1 MSFYRSLFLIIISFI
16 PILSGAFSP
25 GTTHPAITS
34 QGIDFYNNFSEQK
47 ITGSKVSWMVQGS
60 MEEDSDTRSLYHF
73 YDPVNNRGIKGSM
86 SAKLWAQYSG
96 NEFSWQK
103 AKEAYF
109 IGDDKTVYL
118 ILGHITHLIQDMFV
132 PDHTRNDSH
141 LPLDESVFEVWAG
154 ENRNEETL
162 KGLSDSVLSLGLS
175 PKIFGS
181 LDEYFDFSASYSNG
195 NFFSKDTIEDKNYDN
210 PVVKRYEDKLAYG
223 DDNLYL
229 DEHVLLKTKAN
240 EEGVLYKF
248 LYNIKDG
255 DTSVVSD
262 YFSRLSK
269 QAIIVQAGVM
279 KLFFEE
285 AEKYKLEQQKI
296 QTEQK
301 VDSKLFLLIK
311 GIRKSLASGFYF
323 MIDVS
328 KTSNL
333 ATVSESLNFS
343 QNIQSIS
350 VSVDS
355 SGEATF
361 FTNQAESNNE
371 ESEHLQVDSQ
381 NNILDQELE
390 DMVGVKKE
398 DLLEALRIVIEEAN
412 KKDKISTDTQND
424 FSFYFSGGG
433 GGVSLVQD
441 NDEEEDISTT
451 TATSSLHNISL
462 ISPNNFSDYFF
473 TNDLEFSGTSTPDSV
488 ISNSYSNSTTTAN
501 EKGEWSL
508 TQNFDEGTSTIFF
521 TSTFEDKIAT
531 TSEYKIKIH
540 LLPEAPTITNS
551 SCVLSFVDS
560 KCVLATTTFSISWG
574 SENIGTTTY
583 SLSFQDSTSTT
594 TSTTSEYT
602 NLTEGEHKIIVS
614 VLDDMGF
621 SSATTSLDFEIISQP
636 VVINEISWVGE
647 ASSSDEWIELYNRT
661 NYEIDLSNWSLYS
674 NDLSPN
680 ILLVGKILPKD
691 YYLIEH
697 KLSKAKNEETESP
710 IKNIQADLWAS
721 FSYGLKNS
729 GEELTLSY
737 KKIQNGTTTEMV
749 SDHLDLCD
757 NWCGYGGGTKHLSME
772 RWNAD
777 LPSNWADGFGGS
789 NWGSNIEIVRNGL
802 NKNDGEIYGTPKKKN
817 SISYKPVNNNYF
829 VGDLTLTKEKS
840 PYLIFG
846 SLFID
851 GIDSNL
857 KIEDG
862 VVVKFADASAIDESY
877 ISSYGKVLIEGTADS
892 KVIFTSIYDRDAGED
907 LVMAST
913 SNSTP
918 IQIKGGLYV
927 FDQLRESE
935 IKNTVFK
942 YMKQSVSVYN
952 SPLSI
957 EDSTFDNG
965 NGLWIFGADIKVIDT
980 FFKNILDNPLGIF
993 EDGGKSGF
1001 FTGRDIT
1008 IDGGSGMFGI
1018 GIDGYD
1024 SNINGVNIKGISGS
1038 YGMNIQDSNSVL
1050 SNVKIEKDFGVA
1062 LNLLG
1067 GKYEIYDSNFDGQGF
1082 SGTGIVASG
1091 DNFSLKNIKVNDFDH
1106 GLVFVDGLT
1115 NILNSEIKQN
1125 IVGIEINSGVGNA
1138 KIFGNSIVDN
1148 TEYGLSNLSGIILD
1162 AKGNWWGDTSGPN
1175 DGSEEYFGIGDYIN
1189 GDIDYLEFLASNPF
1203 SLCLE

>member
-1 MSFYRSLFLIIISFI
+1 MI
-16 PILSGAFSP
+16 
-25 GTTHPAITS
+25 
-34 QGIDFYNNFSEQK
+34 
-47 ITGSKVSWMVQGS
+47 QGS

-118 ILGHITHLIQDMFV
+118 TLGHITHLIQDMFV

-181 LDEYFDFSASYSNG
+181 LNEYFDFSASYSNG

-210 PVVKRYEDKLAYG
+210 PVVKRYEDDFGYG
-223 DDNLYL
+223 DDNVYKN
-229 DEHVLLKTKAN
+229 EHVLLK
-240 EEGVLYKF
+240 E
-248 LYNIKDG
+248 IKNFGGGGLKTIMEDKT
-255 DTSVVSD
+255 DDSVVSD

-285 AEKYKLEQQKI
+285 AEKFKLEQQKI
-296 QTEQK
+296 QAGQENGGRF
-301 VDSKLFLLIK
+301 SLLIK

-333 ATVSESLNFS
+333 ATVSESFGT
-343 QNIQSIS
+343 QNQGIAA
-350 VSVDS
+350 SVDGDGQTTFLS
-355 SGEATF
+355 YQSGT
-361 FTNQAESNNE
+361 
-371 ESEHLQVDSQ
+371 DSQ
-381 NNILDQELE
+381 EPKNILDQEIE
-390 DMVGVKKE
+390 DMIGVKKE
-398 DLLEALRIVIEEAN
+398 DILEALKIAIEESN
-412 KKDKISTDTQND
+412 KKEINSLQRSDQFL
-424 FSFYFSGGG
+424 FSFSGG

-451 TATSSLHNISL
+451 TATSSLHSIGL

-473 TNDLEFSGTSTPDSV
+473 ANDLEFSGTSTPDSV

-521 TSTFEDKIAT
+521 TSTFKDKIAT
-531 TSEYKIKIH
+531 TSEYEIKIH

-551 SCVLSFVDS
+551 SCILSFVDS

-583 SLSFQDSTSTT
+583 NLFFEDTTSTT

-614 VLDDMGF
+614 VLDDLGF

-636 VVINEISWVGE
+636 VAINEISWVGE

-674 NDLSPN
+674 ADLSPN
-680 ILLVGKILPKD
+680 IVLIGKILPKD

-697 KLSKAKNEETESP
+697 KLFKAKYEDTESP
-710 IKNIQADLWAS
+710 VKDIPADLWTS

-737 KKIQNGTTTEMV
+737 KKIQNGTTTEIV

-757 NWCGYGGGTKHLSME
+757 SWCGYGGGTKHLSVE

-777 LPSNWADGFGGS
+777 LPSDWTDGFGGS

-840 PYLIFG
+840 PYLVFG

-862 VVVKFADASAIDESY
+862 VVIKFADASAIDESY

-913 SNSTP
+913 SSSTP

-927 FDQLRESE
+927 FDQSRESE
-935 IKNTVFK
+935 IKNTIFK
-942 YMKQSVSVYN
+942 YMKQSVSMYN

-957 EDSTFDNG
+957 EDSSFEYG
-965 NGLWIFGADIKVIDT
+965 NGLWVFGADIKVTDT
-980 FFKNILDNPLGIF
+980 HFKNILNNPLGIF

-1001 FTGRDIT
+1001 FTGKNIT
-1008 IDGGSGMFGI
+1008 IDGGSGMFDI

-1024 SNINGVNIKGISGS
+1024 SNINGVNIKGIAGS
-1038 YGMNIQDSNSVL
+1038 YGMNIQDSSSVL
-1050 SNVKIEKDFGVA
+1050 NNVKIEKDFGIA

-1067 GKYEIYDSNFDGQGF
+1067 GKYEIYDSNFDGEGF
-1082 SGTGIVASG
+1082 SGAGIVASG
-1091 DNFSLKNIKVNDFDH
+1091 DNFNLKNIKVNDFDH
-1106 GLVFVDGLT
+1106 GLVFVDGVT

-1125 IVGIEINSGVGNA
+1125 IVGIEINSGVENS

-1148 TEYGLSNLSGIILD
+1148 TEYGLSNLSNNTLD

-1189 GDIDYLEFLASNPF
+1189 GDIDYLEFLVSNPF